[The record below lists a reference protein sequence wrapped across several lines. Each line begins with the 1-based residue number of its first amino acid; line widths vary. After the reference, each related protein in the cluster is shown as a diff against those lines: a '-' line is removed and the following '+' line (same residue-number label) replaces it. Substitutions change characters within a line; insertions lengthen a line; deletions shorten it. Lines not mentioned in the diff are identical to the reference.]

1 VTSVTETSATATELS
16 TNPEPA
22 QFPIVGVGASAGGL
36 ESLEKLFRALPA
48 RTGAAFVIIQH
59 LSPDF
64 KSLMD
69 ELMSRF
75 TDLTIHRA
83 AAGVKAEPDHVY
95 LLQPGKELEIRD
107 GAFDLFD
114 RDPHVG
120 LTLPIDRF
128 LSSLAQDCGPRAV
141 AVILSGSG
149 SDGSRGVKRLHAAGG
164 LVLVEDPDT
173 AHFDGMPRAAIAAGV
188 VAHVAPLRN
197 AHGRRPR

>member
-1 VTSVTETSATATELS
+1 VTETSATVTELS

-83 AAGVKAEPDHVY
+83 AAGVRAEPDHVY

-114 RDPHVG
+114 RDP
-120 LTLPIDRF
+120 
-128 LSSLAQDCGPRAV
+128 AQFQT
-141 AVILSGSG
+141 SHS
-149 SDGSRGVKRLHAAGG
+149 
-164 LVLVEDPDT
+164 
-173 AHFDGMPRAAIAAGV
+173 
-188 VAHVAPLRN
+188 
-197 AHGRRPR
+197 